1 MLIYKF
7 IGAALVVLGGWLIG
21 DMLSRRERL
30 KCEQIGGMVEL
41 IRYIRSQINI
51 YILPLR
57 EIVLD
62 CDRELARSC
71 GVEGFE
77 TSDDGVIFQGENV
90 IDEASRLGLMEY
102 FERAGRGDR
111 ASELKLC
118 DHYISFFDGR
128 YQQLSRECPR
138 RCRLIMTLCL
148 CGAAGV
154 ALLLL

>member
-21 DMLSRRERL
+21 DMLCRRERL
-30 KCEQIGGMVEL
+30 RCEQAGSTVEL

-51 YILPLR
+51 YLLPLD
-57 EIVLD
+57 EIVLN
-62 CDRELARSC
+62 CDQELVGSC
-71 GVEGFE
+71 GGKGFVVSE
-77 TSDDGVIFQGENV
+77 DGVIFQGENV

-111 ASELKLC
+111 ASEIRLC
-118 DHYISFFDGR
+118 DYYISFFDGR

>member
-21 DMLSRRERL
+21 DMLCRRERL
-30 KCEQIGGMVEL
+30 RCEQVGSAIEL
-41 IRYIRSQINI
+41 MRYIRSQINI
-51 YILPLR
+51 YLLPLG
-57 EIVLD
+57 EIVLN
-62 CDRELARSC
+62 CDRELVRSC
-71 GVEGFE
+71 GAERFDVSEN
-77 TSDDGVIFQGENV
+77 GVIFRGESV
-90 IDEASRLGLMEY
+90 IDEALCHSLSEY

-118 DHYISFFDGR
+118 DHYIAFFDGR